1 MRQPRCTYKRTGLA
15 IMAMLTF
22 VMSFSKVNKVMGNQQ
37 NLETVYS
44 SLQTQEK
51 RFVNYDQDFVGFT
64 ISGQTVDTEYE
75 VASSLEAMASSASG
89 EVHAAR
95 TLVYVYYSLSCV
107 EDRSRIKPL
116 VQEELSMYSH
126 LLSLGVNKTNIDIA
140 TTKRPGVAA
149 EAINMRDDLRRTKDT
164 LDSIILP

>member
-1 MRQPRCTYKRTGLA
+1 MRKPRSTYKRTGLA
-15 IMAMLTF
+15 VMTMLTL

-37 NLETVYS
+37 NLETAYS
-44 SLQTQEK
+44 SLQAQEK
-51 RFVNYDQDFVGFT
+51 RFAQYNQDFAQFI
-64 ISGQTVDTEYE
+64 ISGQTVAIEYE
-75 VASSLEAMASSASG
+75 VASSLTATASSASQ

-107 EDRSRIKPL
+107 EDRSRIKPV

-126 LLSLGVNKTNIDIA
+126 DLSLRVNEANINIA
-140 TTKRPGVAA
+140 SAKRPGVAA
-149 EAINMRDDLRRTKDT
+149 EAINMRDDLRRTKNI